1 MTQDEREVPIH
12 ALTST
17 ENGSLFALKGKW
29 RACALALL
37 VASSASVNAVN
48 LDHSVWDRAGRAH
61 GLDPHLLYSV
71 AIVESRQESPVR
83 HGSLHPWPYSL
94 NIEGRGVYFENLA
107 EAVSE
112 LKAISQASPE
122 ANVDVG
128 PLQIS
133 LTWHG
138 HRVENPA
145 SLFNLTTATH
155 IGAEIL
161 SEAIASADGD
171 LELGV
176 GRYHHWR
183 NESRARMYGA
193 RVLAV
198 YESIKPQIEAEDLW
212 YEQ

>member
-1 MTQDEREVPIH
+1 MAQNERE
-12 ALTST
+12 ALIRPLKST
-17 ENGSLFALKGKW
+17 ENGSPFALKTKW
-29 RACALALL
+29 RAFALALL
-37 VASSASVNAVN
+37 AASSASVNAVN
-48 LDHSVWDRAGRAH
+48 LDQSVWDRAGRAH

-71 AIVESRQESPVR
+71 AIVESRHESPVR
-83 HGSLHPWPYSL
+83 DGSLHPWPYSL
-94 NIEGRGVYFENLA
+94 NIEGRGVYFENLTD
-107 EAVSE
+107 AVSE
-112 LKAISQASPE
+112 LKAISQASPK

-145 SLFNLTTATH
+145 SLLDLTTAAH
-155 IGAEIL
+155 VGAEIL
-161 SEAIASADGD
+161 SEAIASAEGD

-183 NESRARMYGA
+183 DESRARMYGA

-198 YESIKPQIEAEDLW
+198 YESIKPQVEAEDLW